1 MTSTPFLRVV
11 SGKTATGFS
20 PQSELWPSACLVEL
34 PSKPHMGNSSSVGK
48 LSNSLIVVLLRRL
61 GTGS

>member
-1 MTSTPFLRVV
+1 MTSAPFLRVV
-11 SGKTATGFS
+11 SGNTATGLS
-20 PQSELWPSACLVEL
+20 RQSELPPSACLVEL
-34 PSKPHMGNSSSVGK
+34 PSKFHIGSSSSVGK